1 MKFTAPLLAVALLAP
16 FARAQDKLDLRLHF
30 SKGDVHDMVINLD
43 QTIDQTIQNSGQQ
56 TTQNI
61 TIGYT
66 FTVDD
71 VDDQGTASISVR
83 YNSVVVHS
91 KSQAGEVNYDSTQ
104 PGTYVPS
111 VVGGLAALVGQGYSM
126 KIAPSGTVTQ
136 VSGLDALL
144 KIVLAK
150 LSIPEGPIRTAAE
163 LALKQRLDEQNVKAS
178 LASIF
183 APFPAEPVAIGQS
196 WYHKTQLNL
205 GFPLTVRNHVHAEV
219 PRQRHGDRRAGRPCF
234 HRAPAARS
242 IWAST
247 SKMTYD
253 LQGELHGQ
261 IQIQEST
268 GWPWLATTT
277 QTLTGNATVQSPI
290 APTQVVPITV
300 ESKLKTEQK

>member
-1 MKFTAPLLAVALLAP
+1 MKFTAPFLALALLAP
-16 FARAQDKLDLRLHF
+16 FACAQDKLDLRLRF

-43 QTIDQTIQNSGQQ
+43 QTIDQTIQNTRQQ
-56 TTQNI
+56 TTQSI

-71 VDDQGTASISVR
+71 LDDQGTASISVR
-83 YNSVVVHS
+83 YKSVAVHS

-111 VVGGLAALVGQGYSM
+111 VVGNLAALVGQGYSM

-144 KIVLAK
+144 KLVLGK
-150 LSIPEGPIRTAAE
+150 LSIPEGPVRTAAE

-205 GFPLTVRNHVHAEV
+205 GFPLTVETTYTLKSRDNGMATVELV
-219 PRQRHGDRRAGRPCF
+219 GR
-234 HRAPAARS
+234 
-242 IWAST
+242 AST
-247 SKMTYD
+247 APGSTIDLGQQSKMTYD

>member
-1 MKFTAPLLAVALLAP
+1 MKFTAPFLAFALLAP

-30 SKGDVHDMVINLD
+30 SKGDVHDMVITLD
-43 QTIDQTIQNSGQQ
+43 QTIDQTIQNTRQQ
-56 TTQNI
+56 TTQSI

-83 YNSVVVHS
+83 YKSVAVHS

-111 VVGGLAALVGQGYSM
+111 VVGSLTALVGQGYSM

-144 KIVLAK
+144 KLVLGK
-150 LSIPEGPIRTAAE
+150 LSIPEGPVRTAAE

-205 GFPLTVRNHVHAEV
+205 GFPLTVETTYTLKSRDNGMATVELV
-219 PRQRHGDRRAGRPCF
+219 GR
-234 HRAPAARS
+234 
-242 IWAST
+242 AST
-247 SKMTYD
+247 APGSTIDLGQQSKMTCD